1 MDRTMGKVTII
12 GLGLI
17 GGSMALALKRAQ
29 PPNTEICGFDNSYE
43 VMQRALKAK
52 ALDSIAPSIPEAVA
66 DANVVIVCTPIVTI
80 RKVFREMAPHL
91 QRSTVVT
98 DTASTKSDV
107 LRWADEELPKTV
119 YFVGGH
125 PMAGKEKQ
133 GLHNAEAELFEGKPY
148 VIVPAVDAAQ
158 GAVNQVVALA
168 QVVGGEPRFLDA
180 DEHDSYAAAV
190 SHLPLL
196 TSIALFDLAK
206 ESNAWP
212 ELAGMSGPGFR
223 DLTRLASGEPEMSHD
238 IFLTIRVNVL
248 HWLNRYIGQLQK
260 IADQIDD
267 REDTESLFKS
277 LTDTQ
282 IARDKFLEELP
293 RHPDAMQYVDYPDSS
308 ETFMT
313 MLTGTLIQNRGKE
326 LMGYL
331 EQERQRDEETERIK
345 RRRKDLDDLD

>member
-1 MDRTMGKVTII
+1 MGKVSII

-17 GGSMALALKRAQ
+17 GGSMGLALKRAQ
-29 PPNTEICGFDNSYE
+29 PENTEICGYDLNQE
-43 VMQRALKAK
+43 VLVRAHKAK
-52 ALDSIAPSIPEAVA
+52 VIDTVAISMTEAVR
-66 DANVVIVCTPIVTI
+66 DANVVIVCTPIVTM
-80 RKVFREMAPHL
+80 RRVFREMAPHL
-91 QRSTVVT
+91 QRGTVVT
-98 DTASTKSDV
+98 DTASTKSEV

-133 GLHNAEAELFEGKPY
+133 GLHHAEAELFDGKPY
-148 VIVPAVDAAQ
+148 VVVPAVDAAQ

-168 QVVGGEPRFLDA
+168 QVVGGVPQFLDA

-196 TSIALFDLAK
+196 TSVALFNLAK
-206 ESNAWP
+206 GSNAWP
-212 ELAGMSGPGFR
+212 ELASMSGPGFK

-238 IFLTIRVNVL
+238 IFLTNRENVL
-248 HWLNRYIGQLQK
+248 HWLNRYIGELQK

-267 REDTESLFKS
+267 REDTETLFKN

-293 RHPDAMQYVDYPDSS
+293 KHPDAVQMVDYPDAS

-313 MLTGTLIQNRGKE
+313 MLTGTLMQNRAKE
-326 LMGYL
+326 LTSFL
-331 EQERQRDEETERIK
+331 QEEGRRDEEAERLR

>member
-1 MDRTMGKVTII
+1 MGKVTII

-17 GGSMALALKRAQ
+17 GGSMGLALKRAQ
-29 PPNTEICGFDNSYE
+29 PENTEICGYDESNE
-43 VMQRALKAK
+43 IMVRAHKAK
-52 ALDSIAPSIPEAVA
+52 VVDTIAPGIATAVR
-66 DANVVIVCTPIVTI
+66 DANVVIVCTPIVAV
-80 RKVFREMAPHL
+80 RKVFREMAQHL
-91 QRSTVVT
+91 QRGTVVT

-119 YFVGGH
+119 SFVGGH

-133 GLHNAEAELFEGKPY
+133 GLHYAEAELFTGKPY

-168 QVVGGEPRFLDA
+168 QIVGAEPRFLDA
-180 DEHDSYAAAV
+180 DEHDSYAAAI

-196 TSIALFDLAK
+196 TSVALFNLAK
-206 ESNAWP
+206 GSNAWP
-212 ELAGMSGPGFR
+212 ELAGMSGPAFK

-238 IFLTIRVNVL
+238 IFLTNRENVL
-248 HWLNRYIGQLQK
+248 HWLNRYIGELQQ

-267 REDTESLFKS
+267 REDTDSLFKN

-282 IARDKFLEELP
+282 MARDKFLEELP
-293 RHPDAMQYVDYPDSS
+293 RHPDAVQMVDYPDST

-313 MLTGTLIQNRGKE
+313 MLTGTLIQNRAKE
-326 LMGYL
+326 LTGYL
-331 EQERQRDEETERIK
+331 EEEGRKDREADRLK

>member
-1 MDRTMGKVTII
+1 MGKVTII

-17 GGSMALALKRAQ
+17 GGSMGLALKRAQ
-29 PPNTEICGFDNSYE
+29 PKNTEICGYDDNQE
-43 VMQRALKAK
+43 VMVRAHKAK
-52 ALDSIAPSIPEAVA
+52 VVDTIATSIQHAVQ

-80 RKVFREMAPHL
+80 RKVFREMAPSL
-91 QRSTVVT
+91 QRGTVVT

-133 GLHNAEAELFEGKPY
+133 GLHYAEAELFDGKPY
-148 VIVPAVDAAQ
+148 VVVPAVDAAQ

-168 QVVGGEPRFLDA
+168 QVVGAEPRFLDA
-180 DEHDSYAAAV
+180 DEHDSYAAAI

-196 TSIALFDLAK
+196 TSVALFNLAK
-206 ESNAWP
+206 GSNAWP

-238 IFLTIRVNVL
+238 IFLTNRENVL
-248 HWLNRYIGQLQK
+248 HWLNRYIGELQK
-260 IADQIDD
+260 LADQIDD

-282 IARDKFLEELP
+282 MSRDKFLEELP
-293 RHPDAMQYVDYPDSS
+293 RHPDPVPVADYPDSTD
-308 ETFMT
+308 TFMT
-313 MLTGTLIQNRGKE
+313 MLTGTLLQNRAKE
-326 LMGYL
+326 LTGYL
-331 EQERQRDEETERIK
+331 EEQGRKDEEADRLK

>member
-1 MDRTMGKVTII
+1 MGKVTII

-17 GGSMALALKRAQ
+17 GGSMGLALKRAQ
-29 PPNTEICGFDNSYE
+29 PENTEICGYDDNNE
-43 VMQRALKAK
+43 VMIRAHKAK
-52 ALDSIAPSIPEAVA
+52 VIDTIAPGIGAAVR
-66 DANVVIVCTPIVTI
+66 DASVVIVCTPIVAV

-91 QRSTVVT
+91 QRGTVVT

-119 YFVGGH
+119 SFIGGH

-133 GLHNAEAELFEGKPY
+133 GLHHAEAELFDGKPY

-168 QVVGGEPRFLDA
+168 QVVGAEPRFLDA
-180 DEHDSYAAAV
+180 DEHDSYAAAI

-196 TSIALFDLAK
+196 TSVALFNLAK
-206 ESNAWP
+206 GSNAWP
-212 ELAGMSGPGFR
+212 ELAGMSGPAFK

-238 IFLTIRVNVL
+238 IFLTNRENVL
-248 HWLNRYIGQLQK
+248 HWLNRYIGELQR

-267 REDTESLFKS
+267 REDMDSLYKN

-293 RHPDAMQYVDYPDSS
+293 RHPDAVQYVDYPDST

-313 MLTGTLIQNRGKE
+313 MLTGTLIQNRAKE
-326 LMGYL
+326 LTSYL
-331 EQERQRDEETERIK
+331 EEEGRKDEETERLK
-345 RRRKDLDDLD
+345 RRRKSLDDLD